1 MSKSPSEID
10 QHVGRRVRAR
20 RIALEISQEQLADQL
35 GLSFQQVQKY
45 EKGINRI
52 GASRLFEISRV
63 LGVSIQ
69 YFFDEVDMPA
79 ELEAANKAILL
90 RDFVTTSE
98 GAALCSNFL
107 AIASLET
114 RMRLIDLV
122 ETIARN
128 EVGSDGGVAPSPSA
142 TNRRRAAG

>member
-1 MSKSPSEID
+1 
-10 QHVGRRVRAR
+10 
-20 RIALEISQEQLADQL
+20 
-35 GLSFQQVQKY
+35 
-45 EKGINRI
+45 
-52 GASRLFEISRV
+52 
-63 LGVSIQ
+63 
-69 YFFDEVDMPA
+69 MPA
-79 ELEAANKAILL
+79 ELEAANKAIVL

-128 EVGSDGGVAPSPSA
+128 EVGSDGGVASSPSA